1 MSKQDFIDAAHQ
13 WAHQFDNIDGKRQKM
28 TTQKKIKV
36 KISGKEYDTV
46 MVDGVQRFPQNKIIR
61 DLLDHAT
68 EYGKFGMNEIARD
81 THLKKYSP
89 AERRELYRLVGYSVC
104 GYAEIFEHDK
114 IENPLWKK

>member
-1 MSKQDFIDAAHQ
+1 
-13 WAHQFDNIDGKRQKM
+13 M

-36 KISGKEYDTV
+36 MISGKEYDTV
-46 MVDGVQRFPQNKIIR
+46 MVDRVQRFPMNRIIR

-68 EYGKFGMNEIARD
+68 EYGKFGMNEIAEGV
-81 THLKKYSP
+81 HFKKYSQV
-89 AERRELYRLVGYSVC
+89 ERRELYRLVGYSVS